1 MYVDEF
7 LEELKKSNL
16 SQHGWLSEDC
26 LIAEIGGDPLDN
38 TNFFDNAVIVTV
50 LQR

>member
-38 TNFFDNAVIVTV
+38 TFFDNAVFVTV

>member
-26 LIAEIGGDPLDN
+26 LIAEICGDSLDK
-38 TNFFDNAVIVTV
+38 TTFFDNAVFVTV